1 MLVEPPSDTVVW
13 LCANRSARSL
23 VFSSP
28 VLTRPVSQPLID
40 HRYTDVPSSS
50 RSRARFWVGLIT
62 LVVLLALLFFLGFS
76 EYGAS
81 AVALL
86 IVLCGFAA
94 LGIAALLAVALGFLQ
109 FSGRTPAPGWAD
121 QFMDQDAQ
129 GVLYTNADGQ
139 IVYANA
145 AYGILTGVSDPQ
157 MIRLPDRVFGTE
169 ADAADT
175 MYQLLRTVSDG
186 KVGEADVRL
195 ARGAAQEGMPR
206 WYHVTARPLP
216 LDGAPVLPSSDV
228 DVRQYGVAWR
238 VADVTDE
245 RARQEQVFQ
254 DLQQAVDYLDHA
266 PAGFFSSDPEGTINY
281 MNATLAAWLGYDLA
295 MIDQTGLSLDELLA
309 GDGAALLA
317 AAPTTTD
324 FDGLATIVDVDLLR
338 RDGAR
343 LPVRIHHRVP
353 ISVDGSP
360 RASRTLVINRS
371 SGFDVDE
378 SVRAA
383 EVKFARFFNNAP
395 IAIAVVNRE
404 GALVQMNAPFASL
417 FPEQAGE
424 DVALSADD
432 QTPPSAAKLVELF
445 SEDARASVQRALDDA
460 AAQRGRMKPVDVVVG
475 QGHGGSDQPGVPD
488 LANQISAQLFVS
500 AVGDGEDSEALVFL
514 IDTTEQKALEQQFA
528 QTQKMMA
535 FGQLA
540 GGVAHDFNNMLQA
553 IMGNVDLLM
562 LNHPPSDPSYRYI
575 SPIRQNCNRAAALV
589 RHLLAFSRKQTLR
602 PQVMHMDDVLSD
614 LSMTVDRLVGE
625 TVKLEVD
632 IAGDVWPVMAD
643 LTQLENVLINLAVNA
658 RDAMPKGG
666 NLTMLTRNVMQEEC
680 ATFNFKGLIPA
691 DYVLVSVTDT
701 GTGIAPDIMEK
712 IFEPFFTTKDVGK
725 GTGLGLATVY
735 GTIKQTGGYVYPE
748 STVGEGTSF
757 HIFLPRY
764 VGTEVA
770 AEEAAQAQNQ
780 PQEDLTGAASV
791 LLVEDDE
798 GVRMVNATLLRSG
811 GYTVHEADS
820 GVEAL
825 EVLEE
830 HGDEIQLI
838 VSDVV
843 MPEMDGPTL
852 LQEARQLYPQMRFIF
867 VSGYAEDAFAKNLP
881 EDQPFTFLAK
891 PFTMKDFAETVKRVL
906 NS

>member
-1 MLVEPPSDTVVW
+1 VTE
-13 LCANRSARSL
+13 
-23 VFSSP
+23 
-28 VLTRPVSQPLID
+28 PLID
-40 HRYTDVPSSS
+40 LRNADAPRSS
-50 RSRARFWVGLIT
+50 RTRQRQWLTAIT
-62 LVVLLALLFFLGFS
+62 LVGMLALLVFISFS
-76 EYGAS
+76 DVGAS
-81 AVALL
+81 AIALL
-86 IVLCGFAA
+86 IVLGGFAA
-94 LGIAALLAVALGFLQ
+94 LGIAALLAMVLGFLQ
-109 FSGRTPAPGWAD
+109 LAGRTPPPSWAD
-121 QFMDQDAQ
+121 RFMDEDAQ
-129 GVLYTNADGQ
+129 GVLSTNAQGQ
-139 IVYANA
+139 IVYANR
-145 AYGILTGVSDPQ
+145 AYGTMTGVEDPQ
-157 MIRLPDRVFGTE
+157 TIRLPDRVFGTE

-175 MYQLLRTVSDG
+175 MFQLLRTVAAG
-186 KVGEADVRL
+186 KIGEADVRL
-195 ARGAAQEGMPR
+195 ARGANGQGVPR
-206 WYHVTARPLP
+206 WYHITARPLP
-216 LDGAPVLPSSDV
+216 DEGTAPTPAAEAETP
-228 DVRQYGVAWR
+228 YGVVWR
-238 VADVTDE
+238 IADVTDE

-254 DLQQAVDYLDHA
+254 ELQQAVDYLDHA

-295 MIDQTGLSLDELLA
+295 MIDQAGLTLEELLA

-324 FDGLATIVDVDLLR
+324 FDGLATIIDVDLVR

-395 IAIAVVNRE
+395 IAIAVVNSD

-417 FPEQAGE
+417 FPEQAPDGA
-424 DVALSADD
+424 ALTVQEESA
-432 QTPPSAAKLVELF
+432 PSAAKLVELF
-445 SEDARASVQRALDDA
+445 SDDSREAVQRALNDA
-460 AAQRGRMKPVDVVVG
+460 AAQRGRMRPVDVVIG
-475 QGHGGSDQPGVPD
+475 QSAQKTEQPGMPD
-488 LANQISAQLFVS
+488 LSNQISAQLFVS
-500 AVGDGEDSEALVFL
+500 AVGDGADTEALVFL

-658 RDAMPKGG
+658 RDAMPEGG
-666 NLTMLTRNVMQEEC
+666 KLTMMTRNVMREEC
-680 ATFNFKGLIPA
+680 ASFNFKGFEPA
-691 DYVLVSVTDT
+691 DYVLVTVRDT
-701 GTGIAPDIMEK
+701 GTGIDPEIMSK

-735 GTIKQTGGYVYPE
+735 GTIKQTGGYIYPE

-764 VGTEVA
+764 VGSEIA
-770 AEEAAQAQNQ
+770 AVQAAQSQNQ

-830 HGDEIQLI
+830 FGDDIQLI

-852 LQEARQLYPQMRFIF
+852 LNEARALYPDMRFIF

-881 EDQPFTFLAK
+881 DDQEFTFLAK
-891 PFTMKDFAETVKRVL
+891 PFSMKDFAETVKRVL
-906 NS
+906 AS

>member
-1 MLVEPPSDTVVW
+1 MLA
-13 LCANRSARSL
+13 LIFYLA
-23 VFSSP
+23 FSEHGASP
-28 VLTRPVSQPLID
+28 MAL
-40 HRYTDVPSSS
+40 
-50 RSRARFWVGLIT
+50 
-62 LVVLLALLFFLGFS
+62 LVVLS
-76 EYGAS
+76 
-81 AVALL
+81 
-86 IVLCGFAA
+86 GFAA
-94 LGIAALLAVALGFLQ
+94 LGIAGILALVLGFLQ
-109 FSGRTPAPGWAD
+109 VSGRDPEPGWAD
-121 QFMDQDAQ
+121 QFLDEDAQ
-129 GVLYTNADGQ
+129 GLIYTNPKGQ
-139 IVYANA
+139 VMYANA
-145 AYGILTGVSDPQ
+145 AYGALTGTHDSEQ
-157 MIRLPDRVFGTE
+157 IRLPDRVFGTQ
-169 ADAADT
+169 ADAADI
-175 MYQLLRTVSDG
+175 MYQLLRTVADG
-186 KVGEADVRL
+186 RVADADVRL
-195 ARGAAQEGMPR
+195 ARGAAEEGEPR
-206 WYHVTARPLP
+206 WYHLTVRPLALSGQATP
-216 LDGAPVLPSSDV
+216 DDSDD
-228 DVRQYGVAWR
+228 DVSDDTSQERGFEGQDYGIAWR
-238 VADVTDE
+238 IRDVTDE

-266 PAGFFSSDPEGTINY
+266 PAGFFSSDPDGRIDY
-281 MNATLAAWLGYDLA
+281 MNATLASWLGYDLA
-295 MIDQTGLSLDELLA
+295 EIDQSGLALDDLLV
-309 GDGAALLA
+309 GEGAALLA
-317 AAPTTTD
+317 TAPTTTD
-324 FDGLATIVDVDLLR
+324 FDGMATIVDVDLVR

-343 LPVRIHHRVP
+343 LPARIHHRVP
-353 ISVDGSP
+353 VAPDGEP

-371 SGFDVDE
+371 SGFDADE

-395 IAIAVVNRE
+395 MAIAVVDRD
-404 GALVQMNAPFASL
+404 GALVQMNAPFAGL
-417 FPEQAGE
+417 FPDHHPASEGIA
-424 DVALSADD
+424 AANLAD
-432 QTPPSAAKLVELF
+432 LF
-445 SEDARASVQRALDDA
+445 SDDNHAAVERALDDA
-460 AAQRGRMKPVDVVVG
+460 AAQRGRMRPVDVVI
-475 QGHGGSDQPGVPD
+475 GGAATVEIEPGVPD
-488 LANQISAQLFVS
+488 LAAQTSAQMFVS
-500 AVGDGEDSEALVFL
+500 AVGDGDNSEALVFL
-514 IDTTEQKALEQQFA
+514 IDTSEQKALEQQFA

-614 LSMTVDRLVGE
+614 LSMTVDRLVGD
-625 TVKLEVD
+625 TVKLDVD

-658 RDAMPKGG
+658 RDAMPQGG
-666 NLTMLTRNVMQEEC
+666 KLTMLTRNVMEEEC
-680 ATFNFKGLIPA
+680 ASLGFKGFAAA
-691 DYVLVSVTDT
+691 DYVLVSVSDT
-701 GTGIAPDIMEK
+701 GTGISPEIMEK

-735 GTIKQTGGYVYPE
+735 GTIKQTGGYVYPQ

-764 VGTEVA
+764 VGNEVA
-770 AEEAAQAQNQ
+770 VDEAASAQNQ

-811 GYTVHEADS
+811 GYTVYEADS
-820 GVEAL
+820 GVGAL
-825 EVLEE
+825 EELEE
-830 HGDEIQLI
+830 HGEDISLI

-852 LQEARQLYPQMRFIF
+852 LQEVRAQYPDMRFIF

-881 EDQPFTFLAK
+881 EDQEFTFLAK
-891 PFTMKDFAETVKRVL
+891 PFSMKDFAETVKRVL

>member
-1 MLVEPPSDTVVW
+1 MTKPLVDHRQS
-13 LCANRSARSL
+13 
-23 VFSSP
+23 SSP
-28 VLTRPVSQPLID
+28 RGTRP
-40 HRYTDVPSSS
+40 
-50 RSRARFWVGLIT
+50 WVGLIT
-62 LVVLLALLFFLGFS
+62 LAGLLALIFYLAFS
-76 EYGAS
+76 EHGAS
-81 AVALL
+81 PMALL
-86 IVLCGFAA
+86 VVLSGFAA
-94 LGIAALLAVALGFLQ
+94 LGIAGLLALVLGFLQ
-109 FSGRTPAPGWAD
+109 MSGRTPPPGWAD
-121 QFMDQDAQ
+121 RFLDEDTH
-129 GVLYTNADGQ
+129 GLIYTNPKGQ
-139 IVYANA
+139 VMYANA
-145 AYGILTGVSDPQ
+145 AYGALTGTQDGDQ
-157 MIRLPDRVFGTE
+157 IKLPDRVFGTQ
-169 ADAADT
+169 ADAADI
-175 MYQLLRTVSDG
+175 MYQLLRTVADG
-186 KVGEADVRL
+186 KVADADVRL
-195 ARGAAQEGMPR
+195 SRGAADEGEPR
-206 WYHVTARPLP
+206 WYHLTVRPLA
-216 LDGAPVLPSSDV
+216 LDGQGAVGGATEQDSDE
-228 DVRQYGVAWR
+228 DAKDFDGTDYGVAWR
-238 VADVTDE
+238 IRDVTDE

-266 PAGFFSSDPEGTINY
+266 PAGFFSSDPDGRIDY
-281 MNATLAAWLGYDLA
+281 MNATLASWLGYDLA
-295 MIDQTGLSLDELLA
+295 EIDQSGIALDDLLA
-309 GDGAALLA
+309 GEGAALLA
-317 AAPTTTD
+317 SAPTTAD
-324 FDGLATIVDVDLLR
+324 FDGMATIVDVDLLR

-353 ISVDGSP
+353 VAPDGEP

-371 SGFDVDE
+371 SGFDADE

-395 IAIAVVNRE
+395 MAIAVVDRS
-404 GALVQMNAPFASL
+404 GALVQMNAPFAGL
-417 FPEQAGE
+417 FPDHHPASEGKA
-424 DVALSADD
+424 AANLAD
-432 QTPPSAAKLVELF
+432 LF
-445 SEDARASVQRALDDA
+445 SPDNQAAVQRALDDA
-460 AAQRGRMKPVDVVVG
+460 AAQRGRMRPVDVVVG
-475 QGHGGSDQPGVPD
+475 GTTEQEIEPGVPD
-488 LANQISAQLFVS
+488 LASQTSAQMFVS
-500 AVGDGEDSEALVFL
+500 AVGDGDDSEALVFL
-514 IDTTEQKALEQQFA
+514 IDTSEQKALEQQFA

-602 PQVMHMDDVLSD
+602 PQVMHMDEVLSD

-625 TVKLEVD
+625 TVKLDVD
-632 IAGDVWPVMAD
+632 ITGDVWPVMAD

-658 RDAMPKGG
+658 RDAMPQGG
-666 NLTMLTRNVMQEEC
+666 KLTMLTRNVMEEEC
-680 ATFNFKGLIPA
+680 ASFNFKGFEAA
-691 DYVLVSVTDT
+691 DYVLVTVSDT
-701 GTGIAPDIMEK
+701 GTGIPPDIMEK

-764 VGTEVA
+764 VGSEEVVDETA
-770 AEEAAQAQNQ
+770 SAQNE

-811 GYTVHEADS
+811 GYTVYEADS

-825 EVLEE
+825 EELEE
-830 HGDEIQLI
+830 HGDDISLI

-852 LQEARQLYPQMRFIF
+852 LQEVRAQYPDMRFIF

-881 EDQPFTFLAK
+881 EDQEFTFLAK

-906 NS
+906 SS

>member
-1 MLVEPPSDTVVW
+1 VT
-13 LCANRSARSL
+13 
-23 VFSSP
+23 
-28 VLTRPVSQPLID
+28 QPLID
-40 HRYTDVPSSS
+40 LRNADAPRTS
-50 RSRARFWVGLIT
+50 RSRPHQGLVAVT
-62 LVVLLALLFFLGFS
+62 LVGMLALLFFLGFS
-76 EYGAS
+76 DVGAN
-81 AVALL
+81 ATALL
-86 IVLCGFAA
+86 ILLGAFAA
-94 LGIAALLAVALGFLQ
+94 IGIAALLALVLGFLQ
-109 FSGRTPAPGWAD
+109 IAGRAPPPSWAD
-121 QFMDQDAQ
+121 QFMDEDVQ
-129 GVLYTNADGQ
+129 GVLSTNSQGQ
-139 IVYANA
+139 IVYANG
-145 AYGILTGVSDPQ
+145 AYGALTGVDDPQ

-175 MYQLLRTVSDG
+175 MFQLLRTVAEG

-195 ARGAAQEGMPR
+195 ARGAGGQGAPR

-216 LDGAPVLPSSDV
+216 EVGAAVADV
-228 DVRQYGVAWR
+228 ANTETPYGVVWR
-238 VADVTDE
+238 IADVTDE

-295 MIDQTGLSLDELLA
+295 MIDQTGLTLNELLA

-324 FDGLATIVDVDLLR
+324 FDGLATIIDVDLVR

-395 IAIAVVNRE
+395 IAIAVVNSD

-417 FPEQAGE
+417 FPEQAPDG
-424 DVALSADD
+424 ATLSAHED
-432 QTPPSAAKLVELF
+432 THPSAARLVELF
-445 SEDARASVQRALDDA
+445 DDQARDAVQRALDDA
-460 AAQRGRMKPVDVVVG
+460 AAQRGRMRPVDVVIG
-475 QGHGGSDQPGVPD
+475 KAPEKSEQPGMPD
-488 LANQISAQLFVS
+488 LGNQISAQLFVS
-500 AVGDGEDSEALVFL
+500 AVGDGADTEALVFL

-625 TVKLEVD
+625 TVKLDVD

-658 RDAMPKGG
+658 RDAMPEGG
-666 NLTMLTRNVMQEEC
+666 KLTMTTRNVMREEC
-680 ATFNFKGLIPA
+680 ATFNFKGLEAA
-691 DYVLVSVTDT
+691 DYVLVSVSDT
-701 GTGIAPDIMEK
+701 GTGIEPEIMEK

-764 VGTEVA
+764 VGSEVA
-770 AEEAAQAQNQ
+770 AVQAAQSQNQ

-830 HGDEIQLI
+830 FGDEIQLI

-852 LQEARQLYPQMRFIF
+852 LNEARALYPDMRFIF

-881 EDQPFTFLAK
+881 DDQEFTFLAK
-891 PFTMKDFAETVKRVL
+891 PFSMKDFAETVKRVL
-906 NS
+906 AS

>member
-1 MLVEPPSDTVVW
+1 MTK
-13 LCANRSARSL
+13 
-23 VFSSP
+23 
-28 VLTRPVSQPLID
+28 PLID
-40 HRYTDVPSSS
+40 HRQSSS
-50 RSRARFWVGLIT
+50 PRGVRPWVGLIT
-62 LVVLLALLFFLGFS
+62 LACMLGLILYLVFS
-76 EYGAS
+76 EQGAS
-81 AVALL
+81 PTALL
-86 IVLCGFAA
+86 IVLSGFAA
-94 LGIAALLAVALGFLQ
+94 LGIAGILALVLGFLRI
-109 FSGRTPAPGWAD
+109 SGRAPMPGWAD
-121 QFMDQDAQ
+121 QFLDEDAQ
-129 GVLYTNADGQ
+129 GLIYTNPKGQ
-139 IVYANA
+139 VMYANA
-145 AYGILTGVSDPQ
+145 AYGALIGTQDGQ
-157 MIRLPDRVFGTE
+157 QIRLPDRVFGTQ
-169 ADAADT
+169 ADAADI
-175 MYQLLRTVSDG
+175 MYQLLRTVAAG
-186 KVGEADVRL
+186 KVGDADVRL
-195 ARGAAQEGMPR
+195 ARGAADEGEPR
-206 WYHVTARPLP
+206 WYHLTVRPLALSGQAVSHDDGGDEAAEGQG
-216 LDGAPVLPSSDV
+216 LDERD
-228 DVRQYGVAWR
+228 YGIAWR
-238 VADVTDE
+238 IRDVTDE

-266 PAGFFSSDPEGTINY
+266 PAGFFSSDPDGRIDY
-281 MNATLAAWLGYDLA
+281 MNATLASWLGYDLA
-295 MIDQTGLSLDELLA
+295 EIDQSGLALDDVLA
-309 GDGAALLA
+309 GEGAALLA
-317 AAPTTTD
+317 TAPTTTD
-324 FDGLATIVDVDLLR
+324 FDGMATIVDVDLVR

-343 LPVRIHHRVP
+343 LPARIHHRVP
-353 ISVDGSP
+353 VAPDGEP

-371 SGFDVDE
+371 SGFDADE

-395 IAIAVVNRE
+395 MAIAVVDRD
-404 GALVQMNAPFASL
+404 GALLQMNAPFARL
-417 FPEQAGE
+417 FPDQHPASEGRA
-424 DVALSADD
+424 AADLAD
-432 QTPPSAAKLVELF
+432 LF
-445 SEDARASVQRALDDA
+445 SDDNHSAVQRALDDA
-460 AAQRGRMKPVDVVVG
+460 AAQRGRMRPVDVVI
-475 QGHGGSDQPGVPD
+475 GGAATAELEPGVPD
-488 LANQISAQLFVS
+488 LATQTSAQMFVS

-514 IDTTEQKALEQQFA
+514 IDTSEQKALEQQFA

-602 PQVMHMDDVLSD
+602 PQVMHMDEVLSD
-614 LSMTVDRLVGE
+614 LSMTVDRLVGDN
-625 TVKLEVD
+625 VKLNVD

-658 RDAMPKGG
+658 RDAMPQGG
-666 NLTMLTRNVMQEEC
+666 KLTMSTRNVMEEEC
-680 ATFNFKGLIPA
+680 SSLNLKGFVPA
-691 DYVLVSVTDT
+691 DYVLVSVGDT
-701 GTGIAPDIMEK
+701 GTGISPEIMEK

-735 GTIKQTGGYVYPE
+735 GTIKQTGGYVYPQ

-757 HIFLPRY
+757 DIFLPRY
-764 VGTEVA
+764 VGDEVA
-770 AEEAAQAQNQ
+770 VDEAAAVQNQ

-811 GYTVHEADS
+811 GYTVYEADS

-825 EVLEE
+825 EELEE
-830 HGDEIQLI
+830 HGEDISLI

-852 LQEARQLYPQMRFIF
+852 LQEVRAKYPDMRFIF

-881 EDQPFTFLAK
+881 EDQEFTFLAK
-891 PFTMKDFAETVKRVL
+891 PFSMKDFAETVKRVL

>member
-1 MLVEPPSDTVVW
+1 VT
-13 LCANRSARSL
+13 
-23 VFSSP
+23 
-28 VLTRPVSQPLID
+28 QPLID
-40 HRYTDVPSSS
+40 LRNADAPRSS
-50 RSRARFWVGLIT
+50 RSRPHQGLVAVT
-62 LVVLLALLFFLGFS
+62 LVGMLALLFFLGFS
-76 EYGAS
+76 DFGANPT
-81 AVALL
+81 ALL
-86 IVLCGFAA
+86 IVLGGFAA
-94 LGIAALLAVALGFLQ
+94 LGIAALLALVLGFLQ
-109 FSGRTPAPGWAD
+109 IAGRAPPPSWAD
-121 QFMDQDAQ
+121 QFMDEDVQ
-129 GVLYTNADGQ
+129 GVLSTNSQGQ
-139 IVYANA
+139 IVYANG
-145 AYGILTGVSDPQ
+145 AYGALTGVDDPQ

-175 MYQLLRTVSDG
+175 MFQLLRTVAEG

-195 ARGAAQEGMPR
+195 ARGAGGQGAPR

-216 LDGAPVLPSSDV
+216 EDGSPLADV
-228 DVRQYGVAWR
+228 ADTETPYGVVWR
-238 VADVTDE
+238 IADVTDE

-295 MIDQTGLSLDELLA
+295 MIDQTGLTLNELLA

-324 FDGLATIVDVDLLR
+324 FDGLATIIDVDLVR

-395 IAIAVVNRE
+395 IAIAVVNSD

-417 FPEQAGE
+417 FPEEASDG
-424 DVALSADD
+424 ASLSAHDEAA
-432 QTPPSAAKLVELF
+432 PSAAKLVDLF
-445 SEDARASVQRALDDA
+445 SDEARDAVQRALNDA
-460 AAQRGRMKPVDVVVG
+460 AAQRGRMRPVDVVIG
-475 QGHGGSDQPGVPD
+475 KTPEKSEQPGMPD
-488 LANQISAQLFVS
+488 LGHQISAQLFVS
-500 AVGDGEDSEALVFL
+500 AVGDGADTEALVFL

-625 TVKLEVD
+625 TVKLDVD

-658 RDAMPKGG
+658 RDAMPEGG
-666 NLTMLTRNVMQEEC
+666 KLTMTTRNVMREEC
-680 ATFNFKGLIPA
+680 ATFKYKGLEAA

-701 GTGIAPDIMEK
+701 GTGIEPEIMSK

-764 VGTEVA
+764 VGSEVA
-770 AEEAAQAQNQ
+770 AVQAAQSQNQ

-830 HGDEIQLI
+830 FGDEIQLI

-852 LQEARQLYPQMRFIF
+852 LNEARALYPDMRFIF

-881 EDQPFTFLAK
+881 DDQEFTFLAK
-891 PFTMKDFAETVKRVL
+891 PFSMKDFAETVKRVL
-906 NS
+906 AS

>member
-1 MLVEPPSDTVVW
+1 M
-13 LCANRSARSL
+13 
-23 VFSSP
+23 
-28 VLTRPVSQPLID
+28 SQPLID
-40 HRYTDVPSSS
+40 HRFIEAPQSSGERRRQLLVLVTLLGMLAVLVFLVFS
-50 RSRARFWVGLIT
+50 DYGASPNAL
-62 LVVLLALLFFLGFS
+62 LVVLCA
-76 EYGAS
+76 
-81 AVALL
+81 
-86 IVLCGFAA
+86 FAA
-94 LGIAALLAVALGFLQ
+94 LGIAALLALGLGFLQ
-109 FSGRTPAPGWAD
+109 FANRKPAAGWAD
-121 QFMDQDAQ
+121 RFMDQDVQ
-129 GVLYTNADGQ
+129 GVLYTNSNGQ
-139 IVYANA
+139 IVYANH
-145 AYGILTGVSDPQ
+145 AYGALTGVTQAQDV
-157 MIRLPDRVFGTE
+157 RLPDRVFGTE

-175 MYQLLRTVSDG
+175 MFQLLRTVAEG
-186 KVGEADVRL
+186 EIGEADVRL
-195 ARGAAQEGMPR
+195 ARGAGGQGDPR

-216 LDGAPVLPSSDV
+216 QSESSAVSTKDEA
-228 DVRQYGVAWR
+228 DRYGVAWR
-238 VADVTDE
+238 IADVTDE

-295 MIDQTGLSLDELLA
+295 MIDQTGLALDELLA

-317 AAPTTTD
+317 ASPTTTD
-324 FDGLATIVDVDLLR
+324 FDGLATIADVDLVR
-338 RDGAR
+338 RDGSR

-353 ISVDGSP
+353 ISVDGSA

-371 SGFDVDE
+371 SGFDIDE

-395 IAIAVVNRE
+395 IAIAVVDRE

-417 FPEQAGE
+417 FPDQA
-424 DVALSADD
+424 DDKAVLSAEE
-432 QTPPSAAKLVELF
+432 QTAPTAAKFVDLF
-445 SEDARASVQRALDDA
+445 SNEAHLAVQRALDDA
-460 AAQRGRMKPVDVVVG
+460 AAQRGRMRPVDVVIG
-475 QGHGGSDQPGVPD
+475 EASAQPTQADMPD
-488 LANQISAQLFVS
+488 LSNQVSAQLFVS
-500 AVGDGEDSEALVFL
+500 AVGDGADTEALVFL
-514 IDTTEQKALEQQFA
+514 VDTSEQKALEQQFA

-562 LNHPPSDPSYRYI
+562 LNHPPEDPSYRYI

-625 TVKLEVD
+625 TVKLDVD

-658 RDAMPKGG
+658 RDAMPSGG
-666 NLTMLTRNVMQEEC
+666 KLIMTTRNVMREEC
-680 ATFNFKGLIPA
+680 AAFNFKGLEAA
-691 DYVLVSVTDT
+691 DYVLVSVSDT
-701 GTGIAPDIMEK
+701 GTGMPPEIMEK

-735 GTIKQTGGYVYPE
+735 GTIKQTGGYVYPQ

-764 VGTEVA
+764 VGAEVA
-770 AEEAAQAQNQ
+770 AVEAVAAQNE
-780 PQEDLTGAASV
+780 PQEDLTGVASV

-811 GYTVHEADS
+811 GYTVHEAES

-825 EVLEE
+825 EVLEDY
-830 HGDEIQLI
+830 GDEIQLI

-852 LQEARQLYPQMRFIF
+852 LNEARQLYPEMRFIF

-881 EDQPFTFLAK
+881 EDQEFTFLAK
-891 PFTMKDFAETVKRVL
+891 PFSMKDFAETVKRVL
-906 NS
+906 AS

>member
-1 MLVEPPSDTVVW
+1 MTE
-13 LCANRSARSL
+13 
-23 VFSSP
+23 
-28 VLTRPVSQPLID
+28 PLID
-40 HRYTDVPSSS
+40 LRNADAPRSS
-50 RSRARFWVGLIT
+50 RSRQRQPLVAVT
-62 LVVLLALLFFLGFS
+62 LVGMLGLLFFIGFS
-76 EYGAS
+76 DFGS
-81 AVALL
+81 SPTALL
-86 IVLCGFAA
+86 LVLGAFAA
-94 LGIAALLAVALGFLQ
+94 LGIAALLALVLGFLQ
-109 FSGRTPAPGWAD
+109 VAGRAPAPSWAD
-121 QFMDQDAQ
+121 QFMDEDAQ
-129 GVLYTNADGQ
+129 GVLSTNAQGQ
-139 IVYANA
+139 IVYANR
-145 AYGILTGVSDPQ
+145 AYGTLTGVDDPQ

-175 MYQLLRTVSDG
+175 MFQLLRTVADG

-195 ARGAAQEGMPR
+195 ARGAGGQGAPR

-216 LDGAPVLPSSDV
+216 EDGASIASVV
-228 DVRQYGVAWR
+228 DTEAPYGVVWR
-238 VADVTDE
+238 IADVTDE

-295 MIDQTGLSLDELLA
+295 MIDQTGLTLEELLA

-324 FDGLATIVDVDLLR
+324 FDGLATIIDVDLVR

-353 ISVDGSP
+353 IAVDGSP

-395 IAIAVVNRE
+395 IAIAVVNSD

-417 FPEQAGE
+417 FPEQAP
-424 DVALSADD
+424 DDAALSAHEDAS
-432 QTPPSAAKLVELF
+432 PSAAKLVELF
-445 SEDARASVQRALDDA
+445 SDEAHEAVQRALDDA
-460 AAQRGRMKPVDVVVG
+460 AAQRGRMRPVDVVIG
-475 QGHGGSDQPGVPD
+475 QSAETPEQPGMPD
-488 LANQISAQLFVS
+488 LGNQISAQLFVS
-500 AVGDGEDSEALVFL
+500 AVGDGADTEALVFL

-625 TVKLEVD
+625 TVKLDVD

-658 RDAMPKGG
+658 RDAMPEGG
-666 NLTMLTRNVMQEEC
+666 KLTMLTRNVMREEC
-680 ATFNFKGLIPA
+680 ATFTFKGLEAA

-701 GTGIAPDIMEK
+701 GTGIEPAVMEK

-770 AEEAAQAQNQ
+770 AVEAAQSQNQ

-811 GYTVHEADS
+811 GYTVHEAES

-830 HGDEIQLI
+830 FGDEIQLI

-852 LQEARQLYPQMRFIF
+852 LHEARSLYPDMRFIF

-881 EDQPFTFLAK
+881 DDQEFTFLAK
-891 PFTMKDFAETVKRVL
+891 PFSMKDFAETVKRVL
-906 NS
+906 AS

>member
-1 MLVEPPSDTVVW
+1 MTE
-13 LCANRSARSL
+13 
-23 VFSSP
+23 
-28 VLTRPVSQPLID
+28 PLID
-40 HRYTDVPSSS
+40 LRNADAPRSS
-50 RSRARFWVGLIT
+50 RSRQRQPFVAIT
-62 LVVLLALLFFLGFS
+62 LVGMLCLLFFIGFS
-76 EYGAS
+76 DFGS
-81 AVALL
+81 SPTALL
-86 IVLCGFAA
+86 LVLGAFAA
-94 LGIAALLAVALGFLQ
+94 LGIAALLALVLGFLQ
-109 FSGRTPAPGWAD
+109 VAGRAPTPSWAD
-121 QFMDQDAQ
+121 QFMDEDAQ
-129 GVLYTNADGQ
+129 GVLSTNAQGQ
-139 IVYANA
+139 IVYANR
-145 AYGILTGVSDPQ
+145 AYGTLTGVDDPQ

-175 MYQLLRTVSDG
+175 MFQLLRTVAEG

-195 ARGAAQEGMPR
+195 ARGATGQGAPR

-216 LDGAPVLPSSDV
+216 EDGVSVASVADAETP
-228 DVRQYGVAWR
+228 YGVVWR
-238 VADVTDE
+238 IADVTDE

-295 MIDQTGLSLDELLA
+295 MIDQTGLTLDELLA

-324 FDGLATIVDVDLLR
+324 FDGLATIIDVDLVR

-353 ISVDGSP
+353 IAVDGSP

-395 IAIAVVNRE
+395 IAIAVVNSD

-417 FPEQAGE
+417 FPEQAP
-424 DVALSADD
+424 DDAALSAHEDAS
-432 QTPPSAAKLVELF
+432 PSAAKLVELF
-445 SEDARASVQRALDDA
+445 SDEAHEAVQRALDDA
-460 AAQRGRMKPVDVVVG
+460 AAQRGRMRPVDVVIG
-475 QGHGGSDQPGVPD
+475 QAAETPEQPGMPD
-488 LANQISAQLFVS
+488 LGNQISAQLFVS
-500 AVGDGEDSEALVFL
+500 AVGDGADTEALVFL

-625 TVKLEVD
+625 TVKLDVD

-658 RDAMPKGG
+658 RDAMPEGG
-666 NLTMLTRNVMQEEC
+666 KLTMLTRNVMREEC
-680 ATFNFKGLIPA
+680 ATFTFKGLEAA

-701 GTGIAPDIMEK
+701 GTGIEPAVMEK

-770 AEEAAQAQNQ
+770 AVEAVQNQNQ

-811 GYTVHEADS
+811 GYTVHEAES

-830 HGDEIQLI
+830 FGDEIQLI

-852 LQEARQLYPQMRFIF
+852 LHEARGLYPEMRFIF

-881 EDQPFTFLAK
+881 DDQEFTFLAK
-891 PFTMKDFAETVKRVL
+891 PFSMKDFAETVKRVL
-906 NS
+906 AS

>member
-1 MLVEPPSDTVVW
+1 MRKCPD
-13 LCANRSARSL
+13 RKH
-23 VFSSP
+23 P
-28 VLTRPVSQPLID
+28 VPQPLID
-40 HRYTDVPSSS
+40 HRFEDMP
-50 RSRARFWVGLIT
+50 RASTARRRQVIVLVT
-62 LVVLLALLFFLGFS
+62 LAGLLALLFFLAFS
-76 EYGAS
+76 DYGAS
-81 AVALL
+81 PTALL

-94 LGIAALLAVALGFLQ
+94 LGIAALLALVLGFLQ
-109 FSGRTPAPGWAD
+109 IAGREPAAGWAD
-121 QFMDQDAQ
+121 RFMDEDTQ
-129 GVLYTNADGQ
+129 GVLYTNPNGQ

-145 AYGILTGVSDPQ
+145 AYGALTGAKGAAGV
-157 MIRLPDRVFGTE
+157 RLPDRVFGTD

-175 MYQLLRTVSDG
+175 MFQLLRTVADG
-186 KVGEADVRL
+186 KMGEADVRL
-195 ARGAAQEGMPR
+195 ARGAAGDATGGKAR
-206 WYHVTARPLP
+206 WYAVSARPLP
-216 LDGAPVLPSSDV
+216 NTAPDDPNEPTG
-228 DVRQYGVAWR
+228 YGVAWR
-238 VADVTDE
+238 IADVTDE

-295 MIDQTGLSLDELLA
+295 MIDQTGMTLDELLA

-338 RDGAR
+338 RDGVR

-353 ISVDGSP
+353 ISVDGAP

-371 SGFDVDE
+371 SGFDIDE

-395 IAIAVVNRE
+395 IAIGVVDKD

-424 DVALSADD
+424 DASLSAEE
-432 QTPPSAAKLVELF
+432 SAKQGAARFVELF
-445 SEDARASVQRALDDA
+445 GGEAQEGVQRALDDA
-460 AAQRGRMKPVDVVVG
+460 SAQRGRMRPVDVVIG
-475 QGHGGSDQPGVPD
+475 EATMSAGGVPD
-488 LANQISAQLFVS
+488 LSTQVSAQLFVS
-500 AVGDGEDSEALVFL
+500 AVGDGADTEALVFL
-514 IDTTEQKALEQQFA
+514 VDTSEQKALEQQFA

-625 TVKLEVD
+625 TVKLDVD

-658 RDAMPKGG
+658 RDAMPEGG
-666 NLTMLTRNVMQEEC
+666 TLTMTTRNVMREEC
-680 ATFNFKGLIPA
+680 AAFNFKGLEAA
-691 DYVLVSVTDT
+691 DYVLVSVADT
-701 GTGIAPDIMEK
+701 GTGIAPELISK

-735 GTIKQTGGYVYPE
+735 GTIKQTGGYVYPQ

-770 AEEAAQAQNQ
+770 AVEATQNQ
-780 PQEDLTGAASV
+780 NDPQEDLTGAASV

-825 EVLEE
+825 EVLEDY
-830 HGDEIQLI
+830 GDEIQLI

-852 LQEARQLYPQMRFIF
+852 LNEARALYPEMRFIF

-881 EDQPFTFLAK
+881 EDQEFTFLAK
-891 PFTMKDFAETVKRVL
+891 PFSMKDFAETVKRVL
-906 NS
+906 AS

>member
-1 MLVEPPSDTVVW
+1 MVCSRYLLRNES
-13 LCANRSARSL
+13 CQSL
-23 VFSSP
+23 VNEALTP
-28 VLTRPVSQPLID
+28 VTKPIID
-40 HRYTDVPSSS
+40 LRTAEPTDANPSFRRQAASL
-50 RSRARFWVGLIT
+50 ATLVGLLGLLGFMT
-62 LVVLLALLFFLGFS
+62 LSEQGTSTTALLLILG
-76 EYGAS
+76 
-81 AVALL
+81 
-86 IVLCGFAA
+86 GFAA
-94 LGIAALLAVALGFLQ
+94 LGIAALLALLLGFLQ
-109 FSGRTPAPGWAD
+109 FAGRQRTVSWAERY
-121 QFMDQDAQ
+121 MDDDSLA
-129 GVLYTNADGQ
+129 VLCTNATGQ
-139 IVYANA
+139 IIYANR
-145 AYGILTGVSDPQ
+145 AYGLLTGETDPQ
-157 MIRLPDRVFGTE
+157 RIRLPDRVFGTE

-175 MYQLLRTVSDG
+175 MFQLLRSVAEG
-186 KVGEADVRL
+186 NVGEADVRL
-195 ARGAAQEGMPR
+195 SRGADGTADPR
-206 WYHVTARPLP
+206 WYHVLTRPLSE
-216 LDGAPVLPSSDV
+216 PVHSSGDPVVDPSPSS
-228 DVRQYGVAWR
+228 GVVWR
-238 VADVTDE
+238 ISDVTVE

-266 PAGFFSSDPEGTINY
+266 PAGFFSSDPEGSINY
-281 MNATLAAWLGYDLA
+281 MNATLAAWLGYDLT
-295 MIDQTGLSLDELLA
+295 MIDQAGLTLNDLLA

-317 AAPTTTD
+317 AAPTTTEY
-324 FDGLATIVDVDLLR
+324 DGLATIVDLDLLR

-353 ISVDGSP
+353 LSADGAP

-383 EVKFARFFNNAP
+383 ELKFARFFNNAP
-395 IAIAVVNRE
+395 IAIAVVSSE
-404 GALVQMNAPFASL
+404 GKLVQMNAPFAGL
-417 FPEQAGE
+417 FP
-424 DVALSADD
+424 DLADHHASLT
-432 QTPPSAAKLVELF
+432 TPHNGSSTASLLVDLF
-445 SEDARASVQRALDDA
+445 APEVRDGVQRALDA
-460 AAQRGRMKPVDVVVG
+460 ASAQRGNMRPVDVVI
-475 QGHGGSDQPGVPD
+475 GSADMAPENGAATDMSD
-488 LANQISAQLFVS
+488 LDAQVSAQLFVS
-500 AVGDGEDSEALVFL
+500 AVGDDADSQSLVFL
-514 IDTTEQKALEQQFA
+514 IDTSEQKALERQFA

-602 PQVMHMDDVLSD
+602 PQVLHMDDVLSD

-625 TVKLEVD
+625 TVKLDVE
-632 IAGDVWPVMAD
+632 IANDVWPVMAD

-658 RDAMPKGG
+658 RDAMPEGG
-666 NLTMLTRNVMQEEC
+666 KLTMMTRNVMREEC
-680 ATFNFKGLIPA
+680 AVFSFKGFEAA
-691 DYVLVSVTDT
+691 DYVLVTVKDN
-701 GTGIAPDIMEK
+701 GTGIAPEIMDK

-735 GTIKQTGGYVYPE
+735 GTIKQTGGYVYTE
-748 STVGEGTSF
+748 STVGEGTAF

-764 VGTEVA
+764 SGSEVA
-770 AEEAAQAQNQ
+770 TVELAQAQNQ

-811 GYTVHEADS
+811 GYTVFEADS
-820 GVEAL
+820 GVEAM

-852 LQEARQLYPQMRFIF
+852 LTEARGIYPDIRFIF

-881 EDQPFTFLAK
+881 EDQEFTFLAK

-906 NS
+906 AS